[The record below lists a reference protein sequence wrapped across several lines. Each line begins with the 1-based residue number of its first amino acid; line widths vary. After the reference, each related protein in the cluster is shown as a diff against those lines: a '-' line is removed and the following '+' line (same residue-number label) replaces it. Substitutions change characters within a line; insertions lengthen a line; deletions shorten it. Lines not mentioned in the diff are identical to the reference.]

1 MKLRHDLAAGL
12 AGNGWSAV
20 MGIAFIPAYMAA
32 IGPEGYG
39 LVGVFVSL
47 TAAFAVLDLGLAQSL
62 NKTLAQLSSEP
73 DDANRMA
80 HTVKTLEVV
89 YLGAAV
95 LIFALVALL
104 SGPIARWWLQPQ
116 ALSQEAVQ
124 QSIILIGLAIAA
136 RWPISLFS
144 GGLQGLHKHVVLN
157 TALMAATTVQALGAL
172 AVLYLVSPTIQAF
185 LIWQV
190 IAGVMHSLLL
200 RQLLY
205 QSIPS
210 TERPAFHARLL
221 KSLWQFAAGVLSI
234 ALLSTVLTQLDKFIL
249 SRMLSLSDFGY
260 YAFASAVASV
270 LFRITTPIFNVYFPR
285 FSQAVGNQQQDLFVH
300 RYHQACQLMAM
311 ALVPASLTLA
321 YFSHTIILLWSSN
334 AELAGHVFLLVTVL
348 SIGNMLNGLLYIP
361 YAAQLA
367 SNITWIALRQN
378 LIAIV
383 VFVPAVYWSAS
394 RWGALGAAWCWVG
407 LNIGYMLVAI
417 PVMHRFILQNRLRRW
432 YTHDVAIPIGLCVGL
447 LGIVYWLSREIS
459 GSLAS
464 LAIVGTSFLL
474 VLGVLGSVS
483 RNLLGEVPG
492 IDSNT

>member
-1 MKLRHDLAAGL
+1 MKLHHDLIAGL
-12 AGNGWSAV
+12 SGNGWSAV

-62 NKTLAQLSSEP
+62 NKTLAQISSEP

-80 HTVKTLEVV
+80 HTVKTLEIV

-104 SGPIARWWLQPQ
+104 SEPIARWWLQPQ
-116 ALSQEAVQ
+116 ALSRDVVQ
-124 QSIILIGLAIAA
+124 QSIVLIGLAIAA

-144 GGLQGLHKHVVLN
+144 GGLQGLHRHVTLN
-157 TALMAATTVQALGAL
+157 TALVIASTVQAVGAL
-172 AVLYLVSPTIQAF
+172 AVLHFVSPTIQAF
-185 LIWQV
+185 LTWQV
-190 IAGVMHSLLL
+190 IAGATHSLLL

-205 QSIPS
+205 RSIPS
-210 TERPAFHARLL
+210 TERPAFNATLL
-221 KSLWQFAAGVLSI
+221 KSLWRFAAGVLSI

-249 SRMLSLSDFGY
+249 SRMLSLADFGY

-270 LFRITTPIFNVYFPR
+270 LFRIATPIFNVYFPR
-285 FSQAVGNQQQDLFVH
+285 FSQALGGNRQELFTH
-300 RYHQACQLMAM
+300 SYHQASQLMAL
-311 ALVPASLTLA
+311 ALVPAGLTLA

-334 AELAGHVFLLVTVL
+334 ADLAGNAFLLVTAL

-367 SNITWIALRQN
+367 NNITWIALRQN
-378 LIAIV
+378 MIAVIL
-383 VFVPAVYWSAS
+383 FVPAVYWAAS

-417 PVMHRFILQNRLRRW
+417 PIMHRFILKQRLWSW
-432 YTHDVAIPIGLCVGL
+432 YTHDVVIPVGL
-447 LGIVYWLSREIS
+447 TVILLSSIYWSSREVS

-464 LAIVGTSFLL
+464 LALVGVAFLL
-474 VLGVLGSVS
+474 SLTALCGIS
-483 RNLLGEVPG
+483 PG
-492 IDSNT
+492 IRSGFFKRNSST